1 MLPLISRYGS
11 VNSFALPQRSMVEGE
26 SGFGREL
33 PQTPKR
39 VQDMLGITATAFSI
53 VAILG
58 LSLYCSATRIVATIK
73 LVCSHILSSDIF
85 AVSTRSIAL
94 TTICFTC
101 DCVRKS
107 SRFYERCSPS
117 TRGYAR
123 FTTTALL
130 SSDLL

>member
-1 MLPLISRYGS
+1 MLPLISRDGS

-39 VQDMLGITATAFSI
+39 VQDMLGITATAYSI

-58 LSLYCSATRIVATIK
+58 LSLYCSATRMLLPSNWFVF
-73 LVCSHILSSDIF
+73 ILSSDIF